1 MNSNN
6 KMACMQAMMAVNGA
20 STEQVDVSLA
30 GTIDEELR
38 ALAATEAAAE
48 MKSRWPDGVVT
59 RSEKR
64 YGEYTSRWTGES
76 ERSSRCTVVQVPVE
90 GEFERLVPI
99 FQEEFFSKFLEKREA
114 GERALVNRAAAGTYE
129 DAVIRVLSEIADVDT
144 TSFGEIRGIFSSYS
158 VTETPRFD
166 EVEQFIVEGC
176 ADSLIELRQHQMPVA
191 DLVKFFLFTQNS
203 EKYKKK
209 LFGQLGWD
217 Y

>member
-1 MNSNN
+1 
-6 KMACMQAMMAVNGA
+6 MACMQAMMAVHGLTN
-20 STEQVDVSLA
+20 EQVDVSLA
-30 GTIDEELR
+30 GKTDEELR
-38 ALAATEAAAE
+38 AMAVKEAEIE
-48 MKSRWPDGVVT
+48 MKSRWPNGVVT

-64 YGEYTSRWTGES
+64 YSHYESRWTGES
-76 ERSSRCTVVQVPVE
+76 ERSSRFTTVQVPIE

-114 GERALVNRAAAGTYE
+114 GERALVTRAAAGTYE
-129 DAVIRVLSEIADVDT
+129 GAVIRVLSEIADVDT

-166 EVEQFIVEGC
+166 EVEQFLAEGC
-176 ADSLIELRQHQMPVA
+176 ADSLLELRQHSMPVA
-191 DLVKFFLFTQNS
+191 DMVKFFLFPQNG

>member
-1 MNSNN
+1 MKSNN
-6 KMACMQAMMAVNGA
+6 KMACMQAMMAVHGQV
-20 STEQVDVSLA
+20 SEQVDVSLA
-30 GTIDEELR
+30 NKTDEELR
-38 ALAATEAAAE
+38 ALAVTAAAAE
-48 MKSRWPDGVVT
+48 MKGRWPDGVVT

-76 ERSSRCTVVQVPVE
+76 ERSSRYATVQVPIE
-90 GEFERLVPI
+90 GEFERLVPV

-114 GERALVNRAAAGTYE
+114 GERALVNRAAAGTFE
-129 DAVIRVLSEIADVDT
+129 DAVIRILSEIADVDT

-166 EVEQFIVEGC
+166 EVEQFLAEGC
-176 ADSLIELRQHQMPVA
+176 ADSLLELRQHSMLVS
-191 DLVKFFLFTQNS
+191 DLVKFFLFPQNN